1 MHLAQLKT
9 QLALTQINSALAV
22 NSRTT
27 VFKVKTTTHIPYVYS
42 TPRSPT
48 AAAINLLN
56 LLKIANSMSHP
67 HYNPCSSGNQ
77 SSVQR
82 QYGHSHTQR
91 EIGFKTTTSHL
102 EPGSSFSSSAS
113 SAISENR
120 RVMPLMPLSF
130 RPEER
135 RTFIDENIE
144 GSVDMRFTR
153 AGEVTIPGTQMQHTD
168 RGAFFSG
175 IKRDDFH
182 SQGTEMT
189 SSTVSSPSGTLGHR
203 GSDGKSGGSSMDLLN
218 YKRSTCENSSAS
230 FTIGS
235 SGTDRFNIQSGKGH
249 NMQCIPGLS
258 VSTQQK
264 YTSESATDILLQ
276 YGLDDEDLE
285 YLISYPE
292 DQITPANLQK
302 ILHQRSIEKIK
313 RTTAEGQ
320 TKSYSESPPSTN
332 LSRQHSHTLNT
343 SGVAGMNQKGILS
356 AALQPTKVIDYGH
369 TGRYI
374 GGVMDEVGRTSDST
388 ANRGGSGSVL
398 LLDPYD
404 DNGKRQE
411 LLQKHIETKSAL
423 GSSSKQTSSAAS
435 QNSSYRSVLNS
446 VAPSSQPVQTKETAP
461 SSLSRLK
468 KETNVSVLKCETSKT
483 VPLKEPKA
491 DHKSTP
497 KPEPSCSI
505 LRGMHPG
512 RPGLVLIRSNENS
525 SMKKKASD
533 SRVSA
538 AAERVTKQVQQSSQQ
553 VPQMFKDPVLQ
564 MGHGM
569 LPAFFSAPKQLPSVS
584 VTSTGTDASQTVHH
598 PVYMPPQIIS
608 PPSLL
613 QPVPD
618 LMSINKL
625 RQPRGKVAVFKDLP
639 TSAMMHDYAA
649 ASPRIFP
656 HTCSLCNKECTH
668 MKVSG

>member
-1 MHLAQLKT
+1 
-9 QLALTQINSALAV
+9 
-22 NSRTT
+22 
-27 VFKVKTTTHIPYVYS
+27 
-42 TPRSPT
+42 
-48 AAAINLLN
+48 
-56 LLKIANSMSHP
+56 MSHP

-82 QYGHSHTQR
+82 QYGHSNTQA
-91 EIGFKTTTSHL
+91 EIGLKTATSHL

-113 SAISENR
+113 PAIPENR
-120 RVMPLMPLSF
+120 RVIPLRPLSF

-153 AGEVTIPGTQMQHTD
+153 AREEVSIPGTQMQHTD
-168 RGAFFSG
+168 CGALFSS

-203 GSDGKSGGSSMDLLN
+203 SSDGKSGGSSMDLLN

-235 SGTDRFNIQSGKGH
+235 SGTDRFNVQSGKGH
-249 NMQCIPGLS
+249 NVQYIPGLS
-258 VSTQQK
+258 VSTQRK

-302 ILHQRSIEKIK
+302 ILHQRSIEKTK
-313 RTTAEGQ
+313 RTTAVGQ

-332 LSRQHSHTLNT
+332 VSGQHSHTLST
-343 SGVAGMNQKGILS
+343 SGGAGMNQKGILS

-369 TGRYI
+369 TGRYS

-388 ANRGGSGSVL
+388 ANRGWSGSVL

-446 VAPSSQPVQTKETAP
+446 VARSSQPVQTKKTAP
-461 SSLSRLK
+461 SSLSLLK
-468 KETNVSVLKCETSKT
+468 KETNMSVLKCKTSKP

-491 DHKSTP
+491 DHKSPP
-497 KPEPSCSI
+497 KPEPSCSM

-512 RPGLVLIRSNENS
+512 RPGLVLISSNENS
-525 SMKKKASD
+525 SMKNKKRTD
-533 SRVSA
+533 SKVSA
-538 AAERVTKQVQQSSQQ
+538 AAARVTKQVQQSSQQ
-553 VPQMFKDPVLQ
+553 VPQMLKDPVLQ
-564 MGHGM
+564 MGHAM

-584 VTSTGTDASQTVHH
+584 VTSTGTVASQTLHH
-598 PVYMPPQIIS
+598 PLYMPPQIIS

-625 RQPRGKVAVFKDLP
+625 RQPTGKVAVFKDLP
-639 TSAMMHDYAA
+639 TSVMMHDYAA
-649 ASPRIFP
+649 ASPRVFP
-656 HTCSLCNKECTH
+656 HTCSLCNTECTH